1 MQNTR
6 LVASNGLH
14 AVLTHPCPNSP
25 AQAPIYLPNLPQLY
39 LIPTTFSDLPTPKPP
54 QSRLSTNSIK
64 HTRLIY
70 NVCVQNKAQWSPR
83 SIGWSEISKEVPF
96 RNSLWCHIA
105 VVPCGQGACNGKPKH
120 ANATA
125 TIARTHT
132 HTPSCLLPHPPTH
145 RPRANTTATIAR
157 SYLPT

>member
-70 NVCVQNKAQWSPR
+70 NVCPEQGTVVTKVHWVVGNLEGGALPQLAAVPHRSGALRPGRLQW
-83 SIGWSEISKEVPF
+83 
-96 RNSLWCHIA
+96 
-105 VVPCGQGACNGKPKH
+105 QTQAC
-120 ANATA
+120 
-125 TIARTHT
+125 
-132 HTPSCLLPHPPTH
+132 
-145 RPRANTTATIAR
+145 
-157 SYLPT
+157 

>member
-70 NVCVQNKAQWSPR
+70 NVCVQNKAVWSPR
-83 SIGWSEISKEVPF
+83 SAGCSERVPF

-105 VVPCGQGACNGKPKH
+105 VVSCGQGARNGKPKH

-132 HTPSCLLPHPPTH
+132 HTPSCLLPPPSN
-145 RPRANTTATIAR
+145 PPPK
-157 SYLPT
+157 S